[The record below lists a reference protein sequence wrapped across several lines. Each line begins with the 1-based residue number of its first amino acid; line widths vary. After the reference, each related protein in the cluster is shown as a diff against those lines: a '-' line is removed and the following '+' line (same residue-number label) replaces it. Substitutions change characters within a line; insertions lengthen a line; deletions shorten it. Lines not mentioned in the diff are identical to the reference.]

1 MTVSLS
7 RLSLVIFL
15 PYPGIFPTP
24 FIKHSLIKMQSLM
37 AVLDLVRFRIKWI
50 KGLIFFLLFW
60 HQPAYYSDWI
70 CKTVLPLRNFQIIV
84 LQIFSPSIFV
94 RARWDIRLKFPLA
107 LGYFGHLRL
116 TLRSHFDI
124 ENSWWPNPTIIRLH
138 RFYSERRGLSR
149 GLSIGGSQ
157 NIRKTS
163 ADSVTYVIE
172 EDASLMHF
180 HLLHASNPYVGGGGG
195 GRGDSILFL

>member
-1 MTVSLS
+1 
-7 RLSLVIFL
+7 
-15 PYPGIFPTP
+15 
-24 FIKHSLIKMQSLM
+24 M

-172 EDASLMHF
+172 EDASLMVSLF
-180 HLLHASNPYVGGGGG
+180 ALPFIACFQSLCWGGGGE
-195 GRGDSILFL
+195 RGDSIFFL

>member
-1 MTVSLS
+1 
-7 RLSLVIFL
+7 
-15 PYPGIFPTP
+15 
-24 FIKHSLIKMQSLM
+24 M

-149 GLSIGGSQ
+149 GLSIGGIFYSEIFGRFR
-157 NIRKTS
+157 NVRNRGGRFTDGFFICTS
-163 ADSVTYVIE
+163 IYCMLPIPM
-172 EDASLMHF
+172 L
-180 HLLHASNPYVGGGGG
+180 GGGGG
-195 GRGDSILFL
+195 GDSIFFL